1 MKIKVFVSN
10 LAKYNEGELNGQWTS
25 LPVEDVNRDILDKI
39 DLGGDG
45 KHGYR
50 DEWFISDYEAPFTI
64 DEYADLYQL
73 NELAK
78 ALEEYNTIEDVFDE
92 IDDKASLYLP
102 DFVTDSLEE
111 LIEVSGAD
119 PVEAARATYFGKI
132 QNWGDDYFFINEVG
146 NFESMSDYQY
156 QKMLK
161 DNADEIF
168 KQFKKENI

>member
-1 MKIKVFVSN
+1 MKISVWVSN
-10 LAKYNEGELNGQWTS
+10 LAKYNAGELNGQWTD
-25 LPVEDVNRDILDKI
+25 LPVDDVNKDILDKI
-39 DLGGDG
+39 DLG
-45 KHGYR
+45 KYPTGYR

-78 ALEEYNTIEDVFDE
+78 ALENYDTIEDVFDA
-92 IDDKASLYLP
+92 IDNKASLYLP

-146 NFESMSDYQY
+146 NFESMSDYEY

>member
-1 MKIKVFVSN
+1 MKINVFVSN
-10 LAKYNEGELNGQWTS
+10 LAKYNDGELNGQWTT
-25 LPVEDVNRDILDKI
+25 LPVDDVNKDILDKI
-39 DLGGDG
+39 DLG
-45 KHGYR
+45 KYPTGYR

-78 ALEEYNTIEDVFDE
+78 ALEDYDTLEDVFDA

>member
-1 MKIKVFVSN
+1 MKISVWVSN
-10 LAKYNEGELNGQWTS
+10 LAKYNAGELNGQWTD
-25 LPVEDVNRDILDKI
+25 LPVDDVNKDILDKI
-39 DLGGDG
+39 DLG
-45 KHGYR
+45 KYPTGYR

-78 ALEEYNTIEDVFDE
+78 ALEEYNTIEDVFDA